1 MGRPTLTPGAMG
13 DEGHDPAAEYL
24 CTLQPRG
31 CTRLADELGACRRRC
46 TSELGQDQTGLYP
59 LHVSVTGFFRATRLQ
74 LVQARSLLSELFSAG
89 ARNLHIEGHKIVVT
103 SDGYVLIDVHAPGV
117 AELARVFASRAAD
130 IGMHVRPK
138 DVRHLSLASGRS
150 PEEQLR
156 VKEFFSGVPL
166 GAFGM
171 DLVLARLVR
180 RASVPEASAAAAA
193 HDFVEEATLPRFAA
207 PTVQASDCARILG
220 RFVRRGCGSNDGARG
235 RYHPCQGSEGRL
247 FCVHAVDWGSPSRQF
262 RFSCCVLWPL
272 RGAARSNCR
281 DPRPSCHA
289 NELALPRWRR
299 CTYAGGQAGAQLEVR
314 QG

>member
-193 HDFVEEATLPRFAA
+193 HDFVEELRLPLPGSDILTGAGPA
-207 PTVQASDCARILG
+207 PSSEAKLDHISTPIRK
-220 RFVRRGCGSNDGARG
+220 R
-235 RYHPCQGSEGRL
+235 PCQDS
-247 FCVHAVDWGSPSRQF
+247 
-262 RFSCCVLWPL
+262 PL
-272 RGAARSNCR
+272 RRFKRRTAHASLEGSYVAAAAATTELEEDITPAKAPKVDSSACMQSTGAHR
-281 DPRPSCHA
+281 
-289 NELALPRWRR
+289 
-299 CTYAGGQAGAQLEVR
+299 AGNFASPVACCGH
-314 QG
+314 